1 MRNPARPVSGVA
13 VEGEVYDVPLH
24 VLRESLLPAEPDELE
39 LSVIELADGSSC
51 LGMVLRRPAR
61 EPADLRD
68 ISPYGGW
75 RRYRGEA

>member
-1 MRNPARPVSGVA
+1 
-13 VEGEVYDVPLH
+13 VPLH
-24 VLRESLLPAEPDELE
+24 VLRESPLPAEPDELDELDELE

-51 LGMVLRRPAR
+51 LGMVLRRSAG

-68 ISPYGGW
+68 ISAHRGW